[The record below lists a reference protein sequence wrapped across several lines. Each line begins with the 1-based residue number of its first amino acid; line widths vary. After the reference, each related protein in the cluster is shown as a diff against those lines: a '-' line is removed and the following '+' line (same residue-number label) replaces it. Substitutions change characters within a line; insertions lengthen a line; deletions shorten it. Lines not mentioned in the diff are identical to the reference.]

1 MVKRAVLGEIACFC
15 LFLWLVAYFLY
26 VLPFVAP

>member
-1 MVKRAVLGEIACFC
+1 MKRAVLGEIACFC
-15 LFLWLVAYFLY
+15 LFLWLLAFVLY